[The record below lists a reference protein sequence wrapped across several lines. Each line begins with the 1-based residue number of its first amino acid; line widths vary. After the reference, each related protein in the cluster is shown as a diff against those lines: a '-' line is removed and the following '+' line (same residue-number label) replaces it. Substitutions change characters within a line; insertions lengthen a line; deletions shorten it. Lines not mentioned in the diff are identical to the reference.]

1 MGDHQIIGGDAPEGH
16 KYPPYRKEKIF
27 EEYAC
32 DYFRNDPRFIPVYW
46 TRIINTWNNQIISH
60 YVERLNKIVPV
71 AGAFTIATHDD
82 APFRLWGDRVKYF
95 SAGGKVKGTIPI
107 PLIAPN
113 FPYKPLQKDI
123 FAHFS
128 GSITHPIRGELLELT
143 KEHRVVITLK
153 AWSPNLSILDERCN
167 FDLMARSMFA
177 FCPRGYGT
185 TSFRLYE
192 ALHLAC
198 IPIYASDEHW
208 LPFQSKIDW
217 EKLAILCNSIKE
229 GYAMA
234 KAITNERALEM
245 VKYAISV
252 RHELTDFDAVCKNIQ
267 ENLNGNSIGK

>member
-1 MGDHQIIGGDAPEGH
+1 MPKIIGDDFPRGIP
-16 KYPPYRKEKIF
+16 YPPYGIGSTF

-46 TRIINTWNNQIISH
+46 TRILNSGSNARICKYI
-60 YVERLNKIVPV
+60 ERLREINPV
-71 AGAFTIATHDD
+71 SGAFTISTHDD
-82 APFRLWGDRVKYF
+82 APVKLWGDEVKYF

-107 PLIAPN
+107 PLIAPD
-113 FPYKPLQKDI
+113 FPYQPLQKDI

-143 KEHRVVITLK
+143 REHRVVITLK
-153 AWSPNLSILDERCN
+153 EWSPSLSILDERCN

-192 ALHLAC
+192 AIHLAC

-208 LPFQSKIDW
+208 LPFQDKIDW
-217 EKLAILCNSIKE
+217 ENIAIICKSIKE
-229 GYAMA
+229 GYSKA
-234 KAITNERALEM
+234 KAITNDKALKM
-245 VKYAISV
+245 VKYAQSV
-252 RHELTDFDAVCKNIQ
+252 KHQLTDFGVVCANIQ
-267 ENLNGNSIGK
+267 ESLP